1 MQRSCV
7 IMMFL
12 NPPGRKAL
20 QPEAAPPPSGGE
32 AVSDPS
38 ESDLA
43 DPPANATSRRGR
55 RSNPIGRSPRDASER
70 AVPTPQS
77 RGRKRQR
84 EAAEAVGDAAEA
96 SLLSPD
102 KLQKV
107 QGRVNASGIVVS
119 VKDGR
124 VLGKH
129 LELKLMGF
137 TTSYRNPRNTN
148 T

>member
-1 MQRSCV
+1 M
-7 IMMFL
+7 
-12 NPPGRKAL
+12 
-20 QPEAAPPPSGGE
+20 
-32 AVSDPS
+32 
-38 ESDLA
+38 
-43 DPPANATSRRGR
+43 
-55 RSNPIGRSPRDASER
+55 
-70 AVPTPQS
+70 
-77 RGRKRQR
+77 
-84 EAAEAVGDAAEA
+84 
-96 SLLSPD
+96 
-102 KLQKV
+102 QKV

>member
-1 MQRSCV
+1 MQISCV
-7 IMMFL
+7 IIMFL
-12 NPPGRKAL
+12 NPPGRKAPL
-20 QPEAAPPPSGGE
+20 PPAAPPPSDGG

-43 DPPANATSRRGR
+43 DAPANASSKRGR
-55 RSNPIGRSPRDASER
+55 KANPIGRSARDASER
-70 AVPTPQS
+70 AAVPAPPHS
-77 RGRKRQR
+77 RKRQR
-84 EAAEAVGDAAEA
+84 GAADSDAAEA

-102 KLQKV
+102 KVQKV

-129 LELKLMGF
+129 LELKQLGF
-137 TTSYRNPRNTN
+137 TVGYRNPKNTN

>member
-1 MQRSCV
+1 
-7 IMMFL
+7 MFL
-12 NPPGRKAL
+12 NPPGRKV
-20 QPEAAPPPSGGE
+20 PTPSDGG

-43 DPPANATSRRGR
+43 DPPASASSRRGR

-77 RGRKRQR
+77 RKRQR
-84 EAAEAVGDAAEA
+84 EAAEAVADPAEA

-102 KLQKV
+102 KMKKV

-129 LELKLMGF
+129 LELKQMGF
-137 TTSYRNPRNTN
+137 TTGYRNPKNTN
-148 T
+148 TTT

>member
-1 MQRSCV
+1 MQISCV
-7 IMMFL
+7 IIMFL
-12 NPPGRKAL
+12 NPPGRK
-20 QPEAAPPPSGGE
+20 PPPPSAVAPPSDGG

-43 DPPANATSRRGR
+43 DAPTNASSRRGR
-55 RSNPIGRSPRDASER
+55 KANPIGRSARDASER
-70 AVPTPQS
+70 AAPPHS
-77 RGRKRQR
+77 RKRQR
-84 EAAEAVGDAAEA
+84 GAADTVGDAAEA

-102 KLQKV
+102 KMQKV
-107 QGRVNASGIVVS
+107 QGRVNASGIMVS

-129 LELKLMGF
+129 LELKQLGF
-137 TTSYRNPRNTN
+137 TVGYRNPKNTN

>member
-77 RGRKRQR
+77 RKRQR

-102 KLQKV
+102 KMQKV